1 MTIITQAFLPVSL
14 AFIMLTMGLTLVPG
28 DFQRVLA
35 YPKAVA
41 VGIFAQVVI
50 IPASAF
56 ALVSLWPVDPVLA
69 VGIMI
74 IAACPGGVTSNLL
87 THLARGDTALSI
99 SLTALISLGSV
110 VTMPLIVNVA
120 LRYFTGAQ
128 SSLPLPI
135 GGMIIAIALVTTVPV
150 VAGMALRHFAPGITA
165 RYYQSARKIAVGLF
179 VLIVAGTFATYWRH
193 FAEHFAHIGPVVLA
207 LNITAVAIGYFL
219 PRLFGVRDTAVR
231 TAISMECGMQN
242 AAVGIFVA
250 ATLIGNADMIVP
262 STLYA
267 FIMNVT
273 AALLIAVRKRR
284 EFC

>member
-14 AFIMLTMGLTLVPG
+14 AFIMLTMGLTLVPD
-28 DFQRVLA
+28 DFRRVLA

-41 VGIFAQVVI
+41 VGVFAQVVI

-56 ALVSLWPVDPVLA
+56 ALISVFPVDPALA

-87 THLARGDTALSI
+87 THLAKGDTALSI
-99 SLTALISLGSV
+99 SLTAVVSLGSV
-110 VTMPLIVNVA
+110 VTMPLIVNAA
-120 LRYFTGAQ
+120 LGVFLDARSAV
-128 SSLPLPI
+128 PLPI
-135 GGMIIAIALVTTVPV
+135 GGMIAAIALVTTVPV
-150 VAGMALRHFAPGITA
+150 IAGMVVRAMAPDFTG
-165 RYYQSARKIAVGLF
+165 RYFPAARKIAVGLF
-179 VLIVAGTFATYWRH
+179 IVIVAGTFAGYWRH
-193 FAEHFAHIGPVVLA
+193 FAEHFVHIGPAVLA
-207 LNITAVAIGYFL
+207 LNITAMSIGYVL
-219 PRLFGVRDTAVR
+219 PRALGIRDKASQ

-273 AALLIAVRKRR
+273 AALLIAVRRR
-284 EFC
+284 